1 MAKSLQVKVAHST
14 EPDTKNA
21 VRELASQLETTIDGV
36 LIFFCSASYDLE
48 LLSRRVN
55 DTFHC
60 QIIGCTTAGE
70 ISSTNGFQKNGIVA
84 ATISSQM
91 LSTHP
96 YLIENISSFDIS
108 KADSLSKTIRSDLQ
122 LQSLTDQSM
131 FAFLLIDG
139 LSLAE
144 EQTAALLY
152 NTLDKIPLFGGSA
165 GDDLAFE
172 ETHIYYKGKF
182 HTDCALL
189 TLFDTKLPFHIFK
202 TQDLIPMD
210 KKLVITGT
218 IPGKRCITEINGFP
232 AAEEYARIIDKRIS
246 ELTVETFSAHPFL
259 LKVGGEYFIRTIA
272 SANRDG
278 SLSLYCDID
287 SGLVVSI
294 AQSNDLADNIRATLA
309 EAQRQV
315 PNPQLIL
322 GCDCIARKLELQGHD
337 LITGS
342 KAFFSDCTFLGFST
356 YGEQFNAIH
365 LNQTFTGVVIG
376 EE

>member
-1 MAKSLQVKVAHST
+1 MAKSLQVTVAHSVASDIKT
-14 EPDTKNA
+14 A
-21 VRELASQLETTIDGV
+21 VQELATQLNTSTDGF

-48 LLSRRVN
+48 LLSRELN

-60 QIIGCTTAGE
+60 QLIGCTTAGE
-70 ISSTNGFQKNGIVA
+70 ISSGNGFQKNGIVA
-84 ATISSQM
+84 ATISSPI
-91 LSTHP
+91 LTIHP

-108 KADSLSKTIRSDLQ
+108 KADSLSRTIRSDLQ
-122 LQSLTDQSM
+122 LQSLADSSM

-144 EQTAALLY
+144 EKAAALLY

-172 ETHIYYKGKF
+172 ETHIYYNGQF
-182 HTDCALL
+182 HKDCALL
-189 TLFDTKLPFHIFK
+189 TLFETELPFHIFK
-202 TQDLIPMD
+202 TQHLIPTD

-232 AAEEYARIIDKRIS
+232 AAEEYARIIDKKIN
-246 ELTVETFSAHPFL
+246 ELSVETFSAHPFL
-259 LKVGGEYFIRTIA
+259 LKVGGEYFIRTIV
-272 SANRDG
+272 SANKDG

-294 AQSNDLADNIRATLA
+294 AQPNDLADNIRATLA
-309 EAQRQV
+309 EAQKQV
-315 PNPQLIL
+315 PNPRLIL
-322 GCDCIARKLELQGHD
+322 GCDCIARKLELEGNN
-337 LITGS
+337 LIAGS

-365 LNQTFTGVVIG
+365 INQTFTGVVIG